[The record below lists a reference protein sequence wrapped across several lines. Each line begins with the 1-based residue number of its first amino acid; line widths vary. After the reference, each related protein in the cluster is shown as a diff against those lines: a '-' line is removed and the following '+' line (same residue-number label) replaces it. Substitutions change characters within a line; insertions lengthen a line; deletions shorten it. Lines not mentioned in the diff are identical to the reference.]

1 MGKVG
6 GGVHSNVNK
15 KAKRFELVRRRL
27 GVEKR
32 KLAGLRD
39 KHLENVAL
47 VAGPARTGKA
57 ARRALREGRRAA
69 KAKLVRRSWPACVA
83 TTLAASLCLRVR
95 GSGCCS
101 ARSSPGHA
109 NAETLT
115 AAGLVAQVADGLVD
129 THMEQAPKAVAPAKA
144 APSANAMVVE

>member
-69 KAKLVRRSWPACVA
+69 KAKLVRRCWPACVA
-83 TTLAASLCLRVR
+83 TTPSRVFMPARALQRLLQCAQLAWARECRDPHSRR
-95 GSGCCS
+95 PCC
-101 ARSSPGHA
+101 
-109 NAETLT
+109 
-115 AAGLVAQVADGLVD
+115 AGG
-129 THMEQAPKAVAPAKA
+129 
-144 APSANAMVVE
+144 

>member
-15 KAKRFELVRRRL
+15 KAKRFELVRRRR

-69 KAKLVRRSWPACVA
+69 KAQLVRRPTAQRRPCACRA
-83 TTLAASLCLRVR
+83 KHGLRVR
-95 GSGCCS
+95 GDRFCLR
-101 ARSSPGHA
+101 ARSWLAVHA
-109 NAETLT
+109 DPHSRRRLS
-115 AAGLVAQVADGLVD
+115 QVADGLVD
-129 THMEQAPKAVAPAKA
+129 THMEQAPKVVAPAKD
-144 APSANAMVVE
+144 APKANAMVVE